1 MYFVY
6 LIKCKDGSLYTG
18 ITTDVK
24 RRFQEHKEGTGGR
37 YTRAKGVVKVVYT
50 EKHKNRSKA
59 SKREAQIKSWHKDQ
73 KLGLI
78 KGNHGNQQNPLRKK

>member
-6 LIKCKDGSLYTG
+6 IIKCKDGSLYTG

-24 RRFQEHKEGTGGR
+24 RRFKEHKEGKGGR
-37 YTRAKGVVKVVYT
+37 YTRAKGVIKVVYT

-59 SKREAQIKSWHKDQ
+59 SKREAQIKSWRKYQ

-78 KGNHGNQQNPLRKK
+78 KGNYGNQQNSLRKK